1 MKLELKTQ
9 EGMSIVSDEEIQNLK
24 KMQSLFKRFR
34 DTNAIVF
41 QNLKEGRPVDNL
53 ISKLWR
59 ISDEIMEGMRQIGE
73 VSDVKK

>member
-9 EGMSIVSDEEIQNLK
+9 DGMSIVSDEEIRNLK

-34 DTNAIVF
+34 DTNAIIF

-73 VSDVKK
+73 VQDVKK